1 MLEVPNTGEDERHA
15 VLVAARDGV
24 LVVLTASW
32 LSDDSDAV
40 LARLLNGVVPGCR
53 QELTAKSLTRKPE
66 PSSLIKVLTKHENR
80 NCAASHQKERRRR

>member
-1 MLEVPNTGEDERHA
+1 MLEVPNAGEDERHA

-24 LVVLTASW
+24 LVLLTASW

-53 QELTAKSLTRKPE
+53 
-66 PSSLIKVLTKHENR
+66 N
-80 NCAASHQKERRRR
+80 